1 MLLYT
6 VDIRQESPS
15 LSHTEPSRDAERI
28 TLENPEAPS
37 DYEICRAVKTA
48 IASPQEVSAKRPT
61 VLFSSRLS
69 EMDAQL
75 AALQNIADS
84 LETDF
89 SNSRMVHISFDVP
102 DCKMSDSQVYADQ
115 EK

>member
-1 MLLYT
+1 MQNSYILAEAELYLKNVLLYT
-6 VDIRQESPS
+6 LDIRQESLV
-15 LSHTEPSRDAERI
+15 LSHTEPSRDVERV
-28 TLENPEAPS
+28 TLEDPEAPS

-48 IASPQEVSAKRPT
+48 IDHPQEVSSKRPT

-89 SNSRMVHISFDVP
+89 SNSRMVHI
-102 DCKMSDSQVYADQ
+102 
-115 EK
+115 

>member
-6 VDIRQESPS
+6 LDSWQEFPS
-15 LSHTEPSRDAERI
+15 LSRTEPSRDAGRI
-28 TLENPEAPS
+28 TFEEPEAPS

-48 IASPQEVSAKRPT
+48 IARPQEVSSKRPT

-89 SNSRMVHISFDVP
+89 SNSRMVHLIFF
-102 DCKMSDSQVYADQ
+102 
-115 EK
+115 